1 MEPGPG
7 RLELGLRR
15 GDLVLVDTAPLVY
28 LVEGGPSRGGAGT
41 RGAVLPGGS
50 PPGGSPPGASS
61 GGRAGDAA
69 PDRRAR
75 AAAAFFEA
83 AEAGGLRLA
92 ASALAWTELLA
103 RPLREGDEALSDRFR
118 SFLADSRRFYLAPV
132 DAAIADAA
140 AALRGRRRLELA
152 DAVQIATAL
161 VLGAAAVLTNDEAW
175 RRVPDCPRVI
185 LLDELAFELES

>member
-1 MEPGPG
+1 LEPGPG
-7 RLELGLRR
+7 RLELGLGR

-28 LVEGGPSRGGAGT
+28 LVEGSPPRAGA
-41 RGAVLPGGS
+41 RGAAHPGGS
-50 PPGGSPPGASS
+50 PPDVAA
-61 GGRAGDAA
+61 GGRTGAAA

-75 AAAAFFEA
+75 AAAAFFAA
-83 AEAGGLRLA
+83 AEDGGLRLA

-103 RPLREGDEALSDRFR
+103 RPLREGDEALADRFR
-118 SFLADSRRFYLAPV
+118 SFLADSKRLYLAPV

>member
-1 MEPGPG
+1 M
-7 RLELGLRR
+7 R
-15 GDLVLVDTAPLVY
+15 GDLVLVDTAPLVH
-28 LVEGGPSRGGAGT
+28 LVEGGPSRGGEGA
-41 RGAVLPGGS
+41 RGAALPGGPS
-50 PPGGSPPGASS
+50 VGRTGATS
-61 GGRAGDAA
+61 
-69 PDRRAR
+69 PDRRAI
-75 AAAAFFEA
+75 AAAAFFKA

-103 RPLREGDEALSDRFR
+103 KPLREGDEALADRFR
-118 SFLADSRRFYLAPV
+118 SFLADSRRLYLAPV

>member
-15 GDLVLVDTAPLVY
+15 GDLVLVDTAPLVH
-28 LVEGGPSRGGAGT
+28 LVEGGPPRGGAGA
-41 RGAVLPGGS
+41 RGAALSGGS
-50 PPGGSPPGASS
+50 PPG
-61 GGRAGDAA
+61 AA

-83 AEAGGLRLA
+83 AEEGGLRLA

-103 RPLREGDEALSDRFR
+103 RPLREGDEALADRFR
-118 SFLADSRRFYLAPV
+118 SFLADSRRLYLAPV

-185 LLDELAFELES
+185 LLDELAFELEP

>member
-28 LVEGGPSRGGAGT
+28 LVEGGPSRGGA
-41 RGAVLPGGS
+41 
-50 PPGGSPPGASS
+50 
-61 GGRAGDAA
+61 AA
-69 PDRRAR
+69 PDRRAD
-75 AAAAFFEA
+75 AAGAFFAA

-103 RPLREGDEALSDRFR
+103 KPLREGDEALADRFR
-118 SFLADSRRFYLAPV
+118 SFLADSKRLYLAPV